1 MWKKGAV
8 DGIPRWTRVLMLV
21 TLFGLVWVAQPGES
35 RAQFEVGSLHPP
47 EYFGEGRIVSG
58 APAVRYNRVE
68 GLFFGA
74 RITARPVPISGLSFP
89 VCAGYGFHN
98 KRWRYSLGVHQG
110 LFRGEQLTLGAVFFD
125 ETASNDGWR
134 LRQVENSL
142 AALLLKEDFM
152 DYFGRTGWQIFLDER
167 LEGRHTA
174 RVVYASYRYQDMGAD
189 EGLAGALFGGKKQ
202 FRANPHIVE
211 GHEQSVRLIIEL
223 DWRDSSLLPFEG
235 TLVQAIYEKTWQD
248 FTSDGL
254 FVTVTHFRPT
264 FAEQRFVVRA
274 MVGARAR
281 SLAPQHLLA
290 LGGVGSLRGFRQNSQ
305 TGQNLVLLNAAYY
318 FGGDILR
325 VFSPGRR
332 GGHDRVSLGLF
343 CDAGSAWAVERV
355 KKSLF
360 SELDGYHV
368 LADAGV
374 SVLVGD
380 GVGRVDFA
388 KQVHGGDGSWR
399 ITLRLLSAL

>member
-152 DYFGRTGWQIFLDER
+152 DYF
-167 LEGRHTA
+167 
-174 RVVYASYRYQDMGAD
+174 
-189 EGLAGALFGGKKQ
+189 
-202 FRANPHIVE
+202 
-211 GHEQSVRLIIEL
+211 
-223 DWRDSSLLPFEG
+223 
-235 TLVQAIYEKTWQD
+235 
-248 FTSDGL
+248 
-254 FVTVTHFRPT
+254 
-264 FAEQRFVVRA
+264 
-274 MVGARAR
+274 
-281 SLAPQHLLA
+281 
-290 LGGVGSLRGFRQNSQ
+290 
-305 TGQNLVLLNAAYY
+305 
-318 FGGDILR
+318 
-325 VFSPGRR
+325 
-332 GGHDRVSLGLF
+332 
-343 CDAGSAWAVERV
+343 
-355 KKSLF
+355 
-360 SELDGYHV
+360 
-368 LADAGV
+368 
-374 SVLVGD
+374 
-380 GVGRVDFA
+380 
-388 KQVHGGDGSWR
+388 
-399 ITLRLLSAL
+399 